1 VGAKNWGESMGHR
14 RYWIF
19 VLMFLLATINYVDRI
34 VLSVSSAPIAQ
45 EFGIDKVQLGYLF
58 SSFLWLYVVCLV
70 PMGMIVDK
78 LGTRTVNAAGIGL
91 WSIATALTG
100 LATGFGMQIATRVVM
115 GVGESTTYPASGRVI
130 REWIPLKE
138 RALFAAIFNGGAYF
152 GPAVGGLVLAGLVS
166 SLGWRT
172 TFLICAAIGFVWLL
186 AWMIWFR
193 KPEEVSWLSDDER
206 ASSCA
211 SATATPGMQ
220 LPTGTPSACAAC

>member
-1 VGAKNWGESMGHR
+1 MGESKGHR

-19 VLMFLLATINYVDRI
+19 VLMFLLATINYVDRV

-70 PMGMIVDK
+70 PMGIIVDK

-100 LATGFGMQIATRVVM
+100 LASGFGMLIATRVLM

-138 RALFAAIFNGGAYF
+138 LRCLRPSSTAAPISARRSVVLFWQGWSAHSAGARRF
-152 GPAVGGLVLAGLVS
+152 
-166 SLGWRT
+166 
-172 TFLICAAIGFVWLL
+172 
-186 AWMIWFR
+186 
-193 KPEEVSWLSDDER
+193 
-206 ASSCA
+206 
-211 SATATPGMQ
+211 
-220 LPTGTPSACAAC
+220 